1 MRSKDLKNIKE
12 APGDVKTNKS
22 GNLRGMRSTSSQYR
36 KQSDPDFDR
45 VAQQNN
51 QFRSTPPSPKNVMG
65 DRRGMEPGS
74 RRTQFRKDTDPEF
87 DRVAQSNN
95 QFRSTPPSPKNKSG
109 DRRGMEPG
117 SRNQQYRKKGDPEF
131 DRIAQQNRQFRAGT
145 GGGSGGSGGSG
156 GGGGNSGGGGGNDDF
171 GMNPLGDPGKK
182 NQAGQDTRF
191 KRADQRINN
200 KFDNQDDLAGGS
212 SRLQQYK
219 RDKEQKARMQKSKTK
234 GDIGRFADERAIFK
248 PGKIIQHPS
257 GFYYQLQN
265 DKSYVEVDGVTTN
278 KKTGEITGTPK
289 PAEGGFTVKPNS
301 RLGKQLVTLTKDPKA
316 KVDQSVMDKI
326 KGAAKGALQKGLD
339 ATGMDNLAAKTRSDP
354 DASTAKKAGAT
365 IGAGIGRA
373 MSNVLRKRPG
383 QQAPAKKPMVPVAQ
397 VDMKAFQYRIMKS
410 QDPAEKLQLATQML
424 DSLAVSKSRNIDIS
438 KYLDSLGPMLKSSG
452 LQKTNPQEYA
462 QLVTKARSMR
472 EAAFNYF
479 NKLIE
484 TVGITWEQLGYK
496 VVLSENKGDDIILIP
511 TKDIELQQLKAL
523 AGV

>member
-12 APGDVKTNKS
+12 APGDPNAGLVRDPKTGRFIQGNQGGVQFAPNRKRNKA
-22 GNLRGMRSTSSQYR
+22 GDLRGMT
-36 KQSDPDFDR
+36 
-45 VAQQNN
+45 
-51 QFRSTPPSPKNVMG
+51 G
-65 DRRGMEPGS
+65 
-74 RRTQFRKDTDPEF
+74 
-87 DRVAQSNN
+87 
-95 QFRSTPPSPKNKSG
+95 
-109 DRRGMEPG
+109 G

-145 GGGSGGSGGSG
+145 GGGSDGSGGSG
-156 GGGGNSGGGGGNDDF
+156 GGGGNSGGGGGNSGGGRGNDDF

-212 SRLQQYK
+212 KRLQQYK
-219 RDKEQKARMQKSKTK
+219 RDREEKARMQKSKTK
-234 GDIGRFADERAIFK
+234 GVIGKFGDERRIFK

-257 GFYYQLQN
+257 GFYYQLQK
-265 DKSYVEVDGVTTN
+265 DRSYVEVDGVTTN

-326 KGAAKGALQKGLD
+326 KGAASGALQKGLD

-397 VDMKAFQYRIMKS
+397 LDMKAFQHRIMKS
-410 QDPAEKLQLATQML
+410 QDPAEKLQLATQMV
-424 DSLAVSKSRNIDIS
+424 DQLAVSKSRNIDIS

-511 TKDIELQQLKAL
+511 TKDIELQQIKSL